1 MAAGRDIEGEVI
13 SALDRRGIPYR
24 IIEIDPAFADT
35 ADFCREYG
43 YTLDVCGNTI
53 VVASRREPRQFAA
66 CVLLGSDRLDVNRTV
81 KTLMGVSKVSFA
93 SPEDT
98 VALTG
103 MAVGGVTPLALPPD
117 LPVYADEKLLTVDYV
132 ILGSG
137 SRKSK
142 ITVEPQE
149 LKKLPALQ
157 FVPGLSM
164 TTSPP

>member
-1 MAAGRDIEGEVI
+1 MAAERDIEREVI
-13 SALDRRGIPYR
+13 RALDRWSIPYQV
-24 IIEIDPAFADT
+24 IEIDPAFADT

-43 YTLDVCGNTI
+43 YALDVSGNTI

-66 CVLLGSDRLDVNRTV
+66 CVLLASDRLDVNRTV

-93 SPEDT
+93 AAEDT

-117 LPVYADEKLLTVDYV
+117 LPVYADEKLLAADYL

-142 ITVEPQE
+142 ITVKPQDLE
-149 LKKLPALQ
+149 KLPAVR

-164 TTSPP
+164 ATSPP